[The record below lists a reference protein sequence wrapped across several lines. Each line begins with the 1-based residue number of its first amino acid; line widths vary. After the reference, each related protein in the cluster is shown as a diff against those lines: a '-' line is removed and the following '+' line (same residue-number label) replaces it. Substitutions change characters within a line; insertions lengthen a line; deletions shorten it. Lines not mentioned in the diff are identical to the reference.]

1 MEPLNNRELAIC
13 VWVAFALIFAVFKP
27 DIRTSISK
35 ALKTLFSLKLITP
48 FLLLAVYVTVC
59 VSLLNIIGL
68 WKTHQI
74 KNTLIW
80 FITVG
85 SISFLKLNES
95 LQDDAYFKKLIL
107 KNIKVLVIL
116 QFIFSFYVF
125 SFVVEFIAI
134 PIIFSLGGMQ
144 AIANSK
150 EEFRPAAKA
159 LDTIFVL
166 LSMLIILITLY
177 KLVTRWDEFAQI
189 KTLYDLFVPT
199 ALSVLIVP
207 YLFILS
213 LYMRY
218 EGVFI
223 NLKRHLGKDTKVLRH
238 AKRASVVRF
247 LFKPRLLQR
256 WSNNLHNEEIVDIE
270 GVDKSIDELYR
281 LIETEKNPPPVA
293 REDGWS
299 PYAAIKFLEN
309 AGTKTGFYHPIKE
322 FGWYACSSY
331 EKLGGGF
338 NENTTT
344 YCINGTS
351 TTATKLTLMLNI
363 FPGNDKSHAVDRYL
377 VLTAELFSAATGK
390 ELPDSISRAIIEPA
404 NTELNINGYKVSV
417 TKNEWLSGEGYYM
430 DFSIEKMQD

>member
-299 PYAAIKFLEN
+299 PYAAIKFLDEH
-309 AGTKTGFYHPIKE
+309 GVKTGHYHQIKD
-322 FGWYACSSY
+322 FGWSASS
-331 EKLGGGF
+331 LSMPAGGGYTP
-338 NENTTT
+338 NTIE
-344 YCINGTS
+344 YHIDGSS
-351 TTATKLTLMLNI
+351 TIASKLLLVLNI
-363 FPGNDKSHAVDRYL
+363 FPGNEKTEAVNRYL
-377 VLTAELFSAATGK
+377 VLTRKLFNVAIGK
-390 ELPDSISRAIIEPA
+390 ELPETISRAIIEPA
-404 NTELNINGYKVSV
+404 STELNIDSYRVSV
-417 TKNEWLSGEGYYM
+417 TKNEWLSGKGYYM
-430 DFSIEKMQD
+430 ELSIEKM